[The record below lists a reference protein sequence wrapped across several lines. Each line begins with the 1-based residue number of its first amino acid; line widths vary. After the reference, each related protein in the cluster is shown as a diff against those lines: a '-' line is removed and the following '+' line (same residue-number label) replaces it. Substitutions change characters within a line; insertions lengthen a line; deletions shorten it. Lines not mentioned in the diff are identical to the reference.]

1 MKKKRLIIIISIF
14 VMIILICLGSFI
26 YRSVTSISE
35 IFRLNSKLQA
45 EGYYM
50 GQFEF
55 KMLGCAY
62 YLDKGHYITAFSKL
76 NQIHKQLETKEGL
89 IKVPKFTSKK
99 EEFEF
104 YIGLQNPKTGA
115 FMDNSYPLFT
125 YIGST
130 LNMIKHLESLSNDTG
145 QPIKLKYPIKFLNQI
160 NSPEKLK
167 PFLDDLSTIGFIASK
182 LPRTPYVEI
191 AELCYYNDFE
201 HTNLYTFSPEWKQA
215 LLQWLYNN
223 EDSKTGFWGPRLRS
237 NGKLLDSGDLGSTF
251 HIIKLFVNENGDN
264 IHSEFPLRYNNEII
278 TTAINKLSQ
287 PAPKDANLSELHD
300 WNLTRYQGISL
311 ITNYLWQ
318 GISTENKNKSKEFM
332 ENIVRNKFEKYYIES
347 KGGFSYY
354 PGLAEATL
362 DGTGDALSLLRIV
375 GALSLDRQK
384 QLWTTPANNIIDL
397 GVYRISELKENDFT
411 SIKKFQDINSLR
423 LYSSEP
429 GPDDYLSNV
438 VDIIYPKKTSVLD
451 IRDLLPRVTQWVS
464 TTSQSMGN
472 WTTKEQIIQD
482 LSTMKI
488 SSVQILNRDSFLK
501 QANGLLNN
509 NGKLI
514 VIGFDILQVPKYKIT
529 FYIK

>member
-1 MKKKRLIIIISIF
+1 MKKKRLTTIISIF

-115 FMDNSYPLFT
+115 FMDNSYLLFT

-130 LNMIKHLESLSNDTG
+130 LNMIKHLESLSDDTG
-145 QPIKLKYPIKFLNQI
+145 QPIKLKYPIKFLDEI

-201 HTNLYTFSPEWKQA
+201 HTN
-215 LLQWLYNN
+215 
-223 EDSKTGFWGPRLRS
+223 
-237 NGKLLDSGDLGSTF
+237 
-251 HIIKLFVNENGDN
+251 
-264 IHSEFPLRYNNEII
+264 I
-278 TTAINKLSQ
+278 T
-287 PAPKDANLSELHD
+287 
-300 WNLTRYQGISL
+300 
-311 ITNYLWQ
+311 
-318 GISTENKNKSKEFM
+318 
-332 ENIVRNKFEKYYIES
+332 
-347 KGGFSYY
+347 
-354 PGLAEATL
+354 
-362 DGTGDALSLLRIV
+362 
-375 GALSLDRQK
+375 
-384 QLWTTPANNIIDL
+384 
-397 GVYRISELKENDFT
+397 
-411 SIKKFQDINSLR
+411 
-423 LYSSEP
+423 
-429 GPDDYLSNV
+429 
-438 VDIIYPKKTSVLD
+438 
-451 IRDLLPRVTQWVS
+451 
-464 TTSQSMGN
+464 
-472 WTTKEQIIQD
+472 
-482 LSTMKI
+482 
-488 SSVQILNRDSFLK
+488 
-501 QANGLLNN
+501 
-509 NGKLI
+509 
-514 VIGFDILQVPKYKIT
+514 
-529 FYIK
+529 